1 MIAEPLEKGLAED
14 IEAGLVDMRWE
25 RKRLGEFFQKRYD
38 WDLLAARSV
47 WGFGPDDKGANVL
60 VDDTLPS
67 EVDKKLL
74 NGIRDFILQGFSWS
88 CREGP
93 LCDEPMRNVKFKILD
108 AALASEPIHRGGGQ
122 IIPTA
127 RRVCYSAF
135 LMASPRLMEPILSV
149 QIQCPADVVSGI
161 YPVIS
166 RRRGHIVQDA
176 PKPGAPF
183 YTVQAYLPAIDSI
196 GFETDLRSFTQGQAM
211 CAQSFD
217 HWATAPGDPLDRSI
231 ILHPLE
237 PSPPPHLARE
247 FMVKTRRRKGLSE
260 DVSIQKF
267 FDDPMLAA
275 LAQQAAEES
284 TMMQS

>member
-1 MIAEPLEKGLAED
+1 M
-14 IEAGLVDMRWE
+14 
-25 RKRLGEFFQKRYD
+25 LGDFFQKNYD

-47 WGFGPDDKGANVL
+47 WAFGPDRAGPNIL
-60 VDDTLPS
+60 IDDTLPS
-67 EVDKKLL
+67 EVDKTLL
-74 NGIRDFILQGFSWS
+74 ASVRDHIVQGFQWG

-93 LCDEPMRNVKFKILD
+93 CATSRCATSSSRSSTPRSRPSRST
-108 AALASEPIHRGGGQ
+108 AAAARSSRPRAACATRPSSWPRRGGWSRSSRCRSN
-122 IIPTA
+122 A
-127 RRVCYSAF
+127 RRRR
-135 LMASPRLMEPILSV
+135 LGHLPRHLAP
-149 QIQCPADVVSGI
+149 PR
-161 YPVIS
+161 P
-166 RRRGHIVQDA
+166 IVQDA

-260 DVSIQKF
+260 DVSIEF

-275 LAQQAAEES
+275 LAQQAAF
-284 TMMQS
+284 